1 MGPPSP
7 PLSRLWVKVDFP
19 KPLCGNRAGAFH
31 LEKEGSHPLAKDA
44 GL

>member
-1 MGPPSP
+1 MT
-7 PLSRLWVKVDFP
+7 K
-19 KPLCGNRAGAFH
+19 KGNLQQGAFH